1 MARRLSGS
9 LIFATRLEDKD
20 DKDFRMSHAG
30 NLEVCLIEAIFNVRV
45 IKASSK
51 RDS

>member
-9 LIFATRLEDKD
+9 LIFATRLKDKD

-30 NLEVCLIEAIFNVRV
+30 NMSLFDRAFFYVRV

>member
-30 NLEVCLIEAIFNVRV
+30 NLV
-45 IKASSK
+45 
-51 RDS
+51 

>member
-1 MARRLSGS
+1 MVRRLSGS

-30 NLEVCLIEAIFNVRV
+30 NIEVCLIEAFFLLAIN
-45 IKASSK
+45 
-51 RDS
+51 